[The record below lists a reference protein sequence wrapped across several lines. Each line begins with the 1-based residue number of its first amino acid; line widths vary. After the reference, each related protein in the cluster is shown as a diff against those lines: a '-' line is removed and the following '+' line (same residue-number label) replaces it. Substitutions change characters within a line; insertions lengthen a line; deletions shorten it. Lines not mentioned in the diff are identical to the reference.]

1 MQKNAPLQSNLHE
14 NAFNPHLKLN
24 ESLACRITHSYIVQ
38 EERGEKSILVYFYA
52 CRGAE
57 LRSFPNI
64 YPCSVGGLGGRVR
77 WCTGQQQTGNCWAKS
92 TAAGSQLTRQ
102 KEWSGRRAQ
111 LHRQTSQ
118 ESWSPVRHSYWTKK
132 KALYFKAVYCWNKI
146 NIKLSATL
154 IFLISTSLFFSN
166 GCFHMLLVQS
176 DSLRLIIKNF
186 RELHNRSQGKFK
198 YRPYNPL
205 AIATFIFRHNNLTK
219 PGWKERFTSFI
230 LIKSIKDE

>member
-1 MQKNAPLQSNLHE
+1 MKVSH
-14 NAFNPHLKLN
+14 
-24 ESLACRITHSYIVQ
+24 
-38 EERGEKSILVYFYA
+38 
-52 CRGAE
+52 AE
-57 LRSFPNI
+57 LLTLILFKKREGKNQF
-64 YPCSVGGLGGRVR
+64 
-77 WCTGQQQTGNCWAKS
+77 WCTSMPAGELSCVLFPTYIPAASGGWGEGCDGAPSSSKLETAEPNPRRLEVNWRDKKNEVAAELSYTG
-92 TAAGSQLTRQ
+92 RPH
-102 KEWSGRRAQ
+102 RRADLLSDIVIEQ
-111 LHRQTSQ
+111 
-118 ESWSPVRHSYWTKK
+118 K

-186 RELHNRSQGKFK
+186 RELQNRSQGKFK